1 MYVAGALVAGPRR
14 TPSPPEAPL
23 IALAVVGL
31 LLILLV
37 IAAASVYNRLVR
49 GRGAVENA
57 WAQVDVQ
64 LKRRHDLIP
73 NLVETVKGYAA
84 HERQTLEAVVA
95 ARGQAVEAHGPRE
108 RAAAEE
114 RLTGALRG
122 LLAVAESY
130 PALQAGRQFTA
141 LQEELATAENRIAYA
156 RQYYNDA
163 VLAYNNAIRTVPT
176 NIIAG
181 LTGFEPGEYF
191 AADGDERGPVQVR
204 F

>member
-1 MYVAGALVAGPRR
+1 
-14 TPSPPEAPL
+14 L

-31 LLILLV
+31 LLILLIVAV
-37 IAAASVYNRLVR
+37 ISVYNRLVR

-73 NLVETVKGYAA
+73 NLVETVKGYAG

-95 ARGQAVEAHGPRE
+95 ARGQAVEARGPRE

-130 PALQAGRQFTA
+130 PALQAGQQFTA
-141 LQEELATAENRIAYA
+141 LQEELATTENRIAYS

-163 VLAYNNAIRTVPT
+163 VLAYNNAIRSVPT

-181 LTGFEPGEYF
+181 MTGFEPAEYF
-191 AADGDERGPVQVR
+191 AAEGDERGPVQVR